1 MAYSAW
7 LIRPPAE
14 QRQQVP
20 AAARRSQ
27 TQGGPDAARF
37 ATLMAGERPSADA
50 GSVRADAA
58 KSGAA
63 QGSGHSVAARGAQFR
78 PMVARLPEEN
88 TTLPLRNPVL
98 AGRSPGDLLRS
109 QNFAKA
115 QADIAQTRAMDSFMQ
130 GLSGGSALD
139 AARNMGAARQLRS
152 LTNAAANNGRGFAL
166 TPADFI
172 HTRAQVSR
180 ASEAGAA
187 TRGRHAARPQGET
200 GMGRLSAR
208 FESGGDGIAAIGY
221 DRTGGTSYGKYQIAS
236 RVGSMKSFLSFLDG
250 EAPDIAQRLRKAG
263 PANTG
268 SRRGGMPD
276 AWRAIAAEQPE
287 RFEELQEAFIRESH
301 YRPALEAI
309 VQRTG
314 LEENSLSP
322 AMREV
327 IWSTAVQH
335 GPAGAAR
342 IFDRADDLSG
352 RPEDAAYERKLIS
365 NVYKIRAGQFGSS
378 TSQVR
383 AAVRNRF
390 REEQQLALNMLDG
403 GSERAALA

>member
-1 MAYSAW
+1 MAYSPL

-14 QRQQVP
+14 QQAQVQATAKRVQANP
-20 AAARRSQ
+20 EKASFAALMNGDGATSRS
-27 TQGGPDAARF
+27 
-37 ATLMAGERPSADA
+37 
-50 GSVRADAA
+50 
-58 KSGAA
+58 A
-63 QGSGHSVAARGAQFR
+63 QIQ
-78 PMVARLPEEN
+78 PKVARLPEEN

-109 QNFAKA
+109 QNFTKA
-115 QADIAQTRAMDSFMQ
+115 QADIAQTRALDGFLQ
-130 GLSGGSALD
+130 GLSGGTGLD

-152 LTNAAANNGRGFAL
+152 LTHAAANNGQGFAL
-166 TPADFI
+166 TAADFI
-172 HTRAQVSR
+172 HTRNSANKAEGAQ
-180 ASEAGAA
+180 
-187 TRGRHAARPQGET
+187 AARKSRKKAAQTET
-200 GMGRLSAR
+200 GMGSLSAQ
-208 FESGGDGIAAIGY
+208 FESGGDGIAAIGF

-236 RVGSMKSFLSFLDG
+236 RVGSMKSFLNFLDG

-263 PANTG
+263 PADTG
-268 SRRGGMPD
+268 SRKGGMPD

-301 YRPALEAI
+301 YRPALESI

-314 LEENSLSP
+314 LEAENIST

-342 IFDRADDLSG
+342 IFDRADGMSG
-352 RPEDAAYERKLIS
+352 KPGTADYERKLIS

-378 TSQVR
+378 TPQVQQ
-383 AAVRNRF
+383 AVRNRF
-390 REEQQLALNMLDG
+390 RQEQQLALNMLDSG
-403 GSERAALA
+403 QETSGIA